1 METIGERIK
10 KTRKNLG
17 YTQEDLANKL
27 YFSDKTISSWEKN
40 RTKPD
45 IASLCL
51 LSEKLNTSI
60 DYLLYGDKK
69 VINQELEIKIRLTY
83 NEYLRIL
90 NDVSNNSKEI
100 DKFKE
105 VDEYFKTKDN
115 NMWLRIRESK
125 NSIILSL
132 KKLIKENKFSKYVV
146 TVNNKGSMKAI
157 LTDLNY
163 KSIGIISKTRM
174 IFNYRN
180 DYEIYFDDV
189 LDLGYFIEI
198 KAKNQNITYDDIIN
212 VCKHFSMNTKNIESK
227 KYIEL
232 KSHL

>member
-10 KTRKNLG
+10 NARKNLG
-17 YTQEDLANKL
+17 YTQESLANML

-60 DYLLYGDKK
+60 DYLLYGNKK
-69 VINQELEIKIRLTY
+69 VINQELEIKIKVNY
-83 NEYLRIL
+83 DEYLRIL
-90 NDVSNNSKEI
+90 NDVKNNVKEI
-100 DKFKE
+100 DKFKQ
-105 VDEYFKTKDN
+105 VDEYFKTNNN

-132 KKLIKENKFSKYVV
+132 KKLINENKFSKDIV
-146 TVNNKGSMKAI
+146 TIDNKESMKNI

-163 KSIGIISKTRM
+163 KSLGIISKTRI
-174 IFNYRN
+174 IFNYQN
-180 DYEIYFDDV
+180 DYEISFDDV
-189 LDLGYFIEI
+189 QDLGLFIEV
-198 KAKNQNITYDDIIN
+198 KAKNQDITYDDIIN
-212 VCKHFSMNTKNIESK
+212 VCKHFSMNTKNIKSE

>member
-17 YTQEDLANKL
+17 YTQEDLANML

-60 DYLLYGDKK
+60 NYLLYGDKK

-83 NEYLRIL
+83 DEYLRIL
-90 NDVSNNSKEI
+90 NDVSNNSKKI

-105 VDEYFKTKDN
+105 VDEYFKTKDS

-132 KKLIKENKFSKYVV
+132 KKLINENKFSKYVV
-146 TVNNKGSMKAI
+146 TIDNKGSMKTI

-163 KSIGIISKTRM
+163 RSIGIISKTRM
-174 IFNYRN
+174 IFNYQN

-198 KAKNQNITYDDIIN
+198 KAKNQNINYDDIIN

>member
-17 YTQEDLANKL
+17 YTQEDLANML

-83 NEYLRIL
+83 DEYLRIL

>member
-10 KTRKNLG
+10 NARKNLG
-17 YTQEDLANKL
+17 YTQESLANML

-60 DYLLYGDKK
+60 DYLLYGNKK
-69 VINQELEIKIRLTY
+69 VINQELEIKIKVNY
-83 NEYLRIL
+83 DEYLRIL
-90 NDVSNNSKEI
+90 NDVKNNAKEI
-100 DKFKE
+100 DKLKQ
-105 VDEYFKTKDN
+105 VDEYFKTNN

-132 KKLIKENKFSKYVV
+132 KKLINENKFSKDIV
-146 TVNNKGSMKAI
+146 TIDNKESMKNI

-174 IFNYRN
+174 IFSYQD
-180 DYEIYFDDV
+180 DYEISFDDV
-189 LDLGYFIEI
+189 QDLGLFIEV
-198 KAKNQNITYDDIIN
+198 KAKNQDITYDDIIN
-212 VCKHFSMNTKNIESK
+212 VCKHFSMNTKNIESE

>member
-10 KTRKNLG
+10 NARKNLG
-17 YTQEDLANKL
+17 YTQESLANML

-60 DYLLYGDKK
+60 DYLLYGNKK
-69 VINQELEIKIRLTY
+69 VINQELEIKIKVNY
-83 NEYLRIL
+83 DEYLRIL
-90 NDVSNNSKEI
+90 NDVKNNVKEI
-100 DKFKE
+100 DKFKQ
-105 VDEYFKTKDN
+105 VDEYFKTNNN

-132 KKLIKENKFSKYVV
+132 KKLINENKFSKDIV
-146 TVNNKGSMKAI
+146 TIDNKESMKNI

-163 KSIGIISKTRM
+163 KSLGIISKTRI
-174 IFNYRN
+174 IFNYQN
-180 DYEIYFDDV
+180 DYEISFDDV
-189 LDLGYFIEI
+189 LDLGLFIEV
-198 KAKNQNITYDDIIN
+198 KAKNQDITYDDIIN
-212 VCKHFSMNTKNIESK
+212 VCKHFSMNTKNIKSE